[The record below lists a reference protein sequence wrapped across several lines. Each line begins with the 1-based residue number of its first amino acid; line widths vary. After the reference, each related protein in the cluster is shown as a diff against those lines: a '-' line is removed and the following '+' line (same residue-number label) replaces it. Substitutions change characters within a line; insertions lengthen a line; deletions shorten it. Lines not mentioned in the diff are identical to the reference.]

1 MGQEFNVVLRLT
13 VVLGPANGPDPGV
26 EVWEKQVLL
35 PFAPSGGQAIEVV
48 ERNSRKASSDLVRST
63 LHGVVKYVI
72 ESDVFVFET
81 SAIGT
86 LYTDLEALG
95 FKRARS

>member
-1 MGQEFNVVLRLT
+1 MGQQFNVVLRLT
-13 VVLGPANGPDPGV
+13 VVLGPAIGPDPGV

-48 ERNSRKASSDLVRST
+48 ERNSKKASSDLVRSSM
-63 LHGVVKYVI
+63 HGVVKYII

-81 SAIGT
+81 TATGT
-86 LYTDLEALG
+86 SYTDLEALG
-95 FKRARS
+95 FRRSRS